1 MSKEKALDTAR
12 RLVQEAVDVAN
23 KAGIDPST
31 VIAPHCPETTRAE
44 ITNGAPGS
52 QSLLWCGIPV
62 IIDNN
67 TIGLFE
73 MPDPNDDPEQKPFF
87 RVTQSTSD
95 LVRQDVERYKSALE
109 RMAEDWLEEKT
120 RVVSQKKAEEK

>member
-73 MPDPNDDPEQKPFF
+73 MTDPNDDPEQKPFF

-109 RMAEDWLEEKT
+109 RMAEDWQEEKT